1 MPQIPGAFLFV
12 MIRTAVAGFRRSET
26 GACERVRPA
35 GFRPSKKSSPGGG
48 KIRAGTSPL
57 HARYAWGGCSRSS
70 RRSPAMSVT
79 GRENTR
85 DWASVCI
92 PA

>member
-1 MPQIPGAFLFV
+1 MNQLNKIQF
-12 MIRTAVAGFRRSET
+12 ISDRRGLQSLRRPFFALAAET
-26 GACERVRPA
+26 SA
-35 GFRPSKKSSPGGG
+35 PGGRR
-48 KIRAGTSPL
+48 IPL
-57 HARYAWGGCSRSS
+57 CVRGGYAWGGCSRSS